1 MAAVLSVAALAVVAC
16 SSSTSG
22 GGSSSS
28 SSSESSS
35 SSSSSASSS
44 AAAGGSSSASSASSA
59 GSSAAG
65 GSSSAGSSSA
75 SGGTGGV
82 PAPQTFPAASGGTY
96 HWALSIAITS
106 MDPQTTGNVYDYIYL
121 WPTYDRLTYL
131 DTKTGQARPMLAKSW
146 EVAADG
152 KSITLQ
158 LRTDV
163 TYQDGTKFD
172 AQSVKDN
179 FNRMMTNPASTVK
192 GQITNIDNVQ
202 VVDPATVKINMKG
215 ATAGPMPQILG
226 GFPGTMVSPKSFDDP
241 NLKSIGVGAGPY
253 KVVSNDG
260 TNIKYV
266 KYDGYYNK
274 AAQTVDE
281 IDATALPDD
290 QTRLNSVISGQED
303 AVLIRGNQIDSAK
316 SAGLTVVQNSAPT
329 PNALEINMSRAQ
341 FGNLKVRQAIQ
352 YALNRPEIATA
363 AFGANCT
370 PNQQIFA
377 KTYWAYDKNLTD
389 PYPFNLDKAKALMKE
404 AGLENGF
411 SFTITSPNIPAWVTM
426 ITAIQDELKQINI
439 DVKLNVVAGSAGN
452 AVYWVQ
458 HAADALTSADPFLL
472 DPSTMIQQYWGPGG
486 GRNVTNFSD
495 PQINDLAAK
504 ALATSDQAQRTDY
517 YNQIQKIV
525 SDQALNPFVI
535 CNQTSAWA
543 LKPGVQGFQVATTG
557 IWDYSEITVP
567 KS

>member
-1 MAAVLSVAALAVVAC
+1 MKFLRLTPPSINLPRLTPPGMPSVRARVSTRRQRLRMVAVLGVAALAVTAC

-28 SSSESSS
+28 SSAASSSS
-35 SSSSSASSS
+35 SSSSSAAVSPSSS
-44 AAAGGSSSASSASSA
+44 AAASAGGGSSAPASSAGGGA

-65 GSSSAGSSSA
+65 SSA
-75 SGGTGGV
+75 SGGGSV
-82 PAPQTFPAASGGTY
+82 PAPETFPAASGGVY

-172 AQSVKDN
+172 AQSVKAN
-179 FNRMMTNPASTVK
+179 FDRMMTNPASTVK
-192 GQITNIDNVQ
+192 GQITNIDNVA
-202 VVDPATVKINMKG
+202 VVDASTVKINMKG

-316 SAGLTVVQNSAPT
+316 SAGLTVVQNLAPT
-329 PNALEINMSRAQ
+329 PNALEVNMSRAQ
-341 FGNLKVRQAIQ
+341 FGNLKVRQAIS

-377 KTYWAYDKNLTD
+377 KSYWAYDKTMAD

-404 AGLENGF
+404 AGLESGF

-426 ITAIQDELKQINI
+426 ITAIQ
-439 DVKLNVVAGSAGN
+439 G
-452 AVYWVQ
+452 
-458 HAADALTSADPFLL
+458 
-472 DPSTMIQQYWGPGG
+472 
-486 GRNVTNFSD
+486 
-495 PQINDLAAK
+495 
-504 ALATSDQAQRTDY
+504 
-517 YNQIQKIV
+517 
-525 SDQALNPFVI
+525 
-535 CNQTSAWA
+535 
-543 LKPGVQGFQVATTG
+543 
-557 IWDYSEITVP
+557 
-567 KS
+567 